1 MLLYS
6 FCGFSRVSDSLPSE
20 VALQEAQP
28 LGQEPSAS
36 DMTGCS
42 RADHLN
48 QPTFGS
54 SKGVPNVTR
63 GPADYEAFRRVA
75 VDVFKTQNLNAIRP
89 LKKFLAA
96 LPSPSYIRRV
106 LLEAIYQ
113 LAQEDPFACR
123 WVIHHHQALE
133 PEVDLVSVAQTVATE
148 RLQNRGLRL
157 NQDFS
162 FTSEGQLQ
170 TSDAIRNQLMEDIS
184 AGDRLLMEEIL
195 LR

>member
-1 MLLYS
+1 M
-6 FCGFSRVSDSLPSE
+6 
-20 VALQEAQP
+20 
-28 LGQEPSAS
+28 
-36 DMTGCS
+36 
-42 RADHLN
+42 
-48 QPTFGS
+48 
-54 SKGVPNVTR
+54 R

-113 LAQEDPFACR
+113 LAQEDPSACR
-123 WVIHHHQALE
+123 WVLRHYPALE

-148 RLQNRGLRL
+148 RLQSWGLKP

-170 TSDAIRNQLMEDIS
+170 TSETIKHQLMEESMEAIS
-184 AGDRLLMEEIL
+184 TGDRLLIEEIL